1 MTRETILHASCVA
14 LGGRAVLIMGAS
26 GSGKSGL
33 ALALMGLGCGLV
45 ADDRV
50 VIRGGGEAPV
60 ADAPGP
66 IRGVI
71 EARGIGLLNAGPAG
85 PARVVLAVDLD
96 RTETA
101 RMPQARNFDLA
112 GHPIPL
118 LLRVDGP
125 HFPYAVLQYLK
136 AGRWE
141 DT

>member
-14 LGGRAVLIMGAS
+14 LGGR
-26 GSGKSGL
+26 
-33 ALALMGLGCGLV
+33 
-45 ADDRV
+45 RV